1 MMMYRSGKD
10 IIKLCSDKS
19 IPIWKLALESE
30 VEDTNSSESE
40 VMKKMREVLKVMKKS
55 STAGVKNNRK
65 TLGGIIGGESLKI
78 KKRLESK
85 DTLCGPLINKAMVKA
100 FSTSQHNASMGKIC
114 AAPTAGSSGIIPAAV
129 LTVMEEY
136 NLKEGDALK
145 GLLTSSAVGKVITV
159 NATVSGA
166 EGGCQAECGAAA
178 AMASAAVVEMLGGT
192 PEMAL
197 DAASISLKN
206 IMGLVCD
213 PIAGLVESPCSKRN
227 ASGVVNALISAEMAL
242 AGIKSV
248 IPFDE
253 VVEAMYIIGK
263 DMHSDYKETAKG
275 GIAGTPTGIKI
286 KENIKNI

>member
-1 MMMYRSGKD
+1 MYRSGKD
-10 IIKLCSDKS
+10 IIKFCSDKN

-136 NLKEGDALK
+136 DLKEGDALK
-145 GLLTSSAVGKVITV
+145 GLLTSSSVGKVITV

>member
-1 MMMYRSGKD
+1 MYRSGKD

-136 NLKEGDALK
+136 DLKEGDALK

>member
-136 NLKEGDALK
+136 DLKEGDALK